1 MTTTTETHKF
11 QAEVAQVLHLVT
23 HSLYSHKEIFLRELI
38 SNASDACDKLRFEA
52 IGKPELLSGEADL
65 HIDVSVDKDARTLT
79 IRDNGIGMTRDEVIA
94 NIGTIASSGTRKFLE
109 SLSAEQK
116 ADANLI
122 GQFGVGFYSA
132 FIVADKVTLT
142 TRKAGPD
149 AGDGARWE
157 SSGTGEYT
165 LEAVADAPRGT
176 TVTLHLKADEDEFL
190 QSWQLRSLIS
200 RYSDHIGFPI
210 RMPQDRSDE
219 KQEGKAADEWEVVN
233 QASALWTRP
242 KGELKDEEYQNFYKH
257 IAHDYN
263 DALAW
268 THNRVEGN
276 QNFTSLLY
284 IPSKSPFD
292 LLMGGRDERKGLKLY
307 VKRVFIMDAAEQ
319 LLPAYLRFVRG
330 VVDSDDL
337 PLNVSRE
344 ILQQNRNLEKLKSA
358 CTRRVLDLL
367 DKLAKDEPEKFATF
381 WTEFGGVFK
390 EGVAE
395 DFANKERIAKL
406 LRFASTKSE
415 GAAQTVSL
423 DDYIGRIVANQESIY
438 YLTADGYAAAKGS
451 PQLEAL
457 KARDV
462 EVLLMYD
469 RIDDWMASYLTEY
482 SGKKLRN
489 VAKGDLDLGKLGGVD
504 DGKRKEAAQAAEGV
518 VKKLKD
524 LLGER
529 VRDVR
534 VSERLTDSPSCLVLD
549 EHDMGLAMQR
559 LLKQAGH
566 DVPAS
571 RPVLEINPAH
581 ALVTRL
587 ESEADSAVASDIG
600 LLLLEQAQILE
611 GAQLDDPAAFVR
623 RVNTLLAAS
632 RSGQ

>member
-1 MTTTTETHKF
+1 MTTATETHKF
-11 QAEVAQVLHLVT
+11 EAEVAQVLHLVT

-52 IGKPELLSGEADL
+52 ISKPDLLGGDSEL
-65 HIDVSVDKDARTLT
+65 HINISYNKDARTIT
-79 IRDNGIGMTRDEVIA
+79 IRDNGIGMDRDEVVA

-109 SLSAEQK
+109 AMSTEQK
-116 ADANLI
+116 ADASLI

-132 FIVADKVTLT
+132 FVVADKVTLE
-142 TRKAGPD
+142 TRR
-149 AGDGARWE
+149 AGDAEAQGVRWE
-157 SSGTGEYT
+157 STGSGEYT
-165 LEAVADAPRGT
+165 IENVDDAQRGT
-176 TVTLHLKADEDEFL
+176 SVTLHLKADEDEFL
-190 QSWQLRSLIS
+190 QSWQLRSLIA

-210 RMPQDRSDE
+210 RMPKEDD
-219 KQEGKAADEWEVVN
+219 GKPTDEWEVVN

-242 KGELKDEEYQNFYKH
+242 KNELSDEDYQNFYKH
-257 IAHDYN
+257 IAHDFN
-263 DALAW
+263 EPLAW

-284 IPSKSPFD
+284 VPSKSPFD
-292 LLMGGRDERKGLKLY
+292 LMLGGRDERKGLKLY

-330 VVDSDDL
+330 VIDSDDL

-344 ILQQNRNLEKLKSA
+344 ILQQNRSLDKLRAA

-367 DKLAKDEPEKFATF
+367 AKLATDEPEKFATF
-381 WTEFGGVFK
+381 WKEFGAVIK
-390 EGVAE
+390 EGIAE
-395 DFANKERIAKL
+395 DHSNRERIAKL

-415 GAAQTVSL
+415 GAEQTVSL
-423 DDYIGRIVANQESIY
+423 DDYIGRMQAGQEAIY
-438 YLTADGYAAAKGS
+438 YVTADGYAAAKGS

-457 KARDV
+457 KARDI
-462 EVLLMYD
+462 EVLLMYE

-482 SGKKLRN
+482 SEKKLRN
-489 VAKGDLDLGKLGGVD
+489 VAKGELDLDKLGGGD
-504 DGKRKEAAQAAEGV
+504 DEKRKEAEKAAEGT

-534 VSERLTDSPSCLVLD
+534 VSERLTDSPSCLVFD
-549 EHDMGLAMQR
+549 EQDMGLAMQR

-571 RPVLEINPAH
+571 KPILEINPEH
-581 ALVTRL
+581 TLVKRL
-587 ESEADSAVASDIG
+587 EGESDDARATDLG
-600 LLLLEQAQILE
+600 LLLLDQAQLLE
-611 GAQLDDPAAFVR
+611 GVALDDPAAYVR
-623 RVNTLLAAS
+623 RVNALLTAAD
-632 RSGQ
+632 